1 MKRVNRSLVWFLTI
15 ALVVAFV
22 PGLWAQQAETININK
37 ASLEE
42 LTQLK
47 RIGPKYAE
55 RIVQYREIHGPF
67 ERAEDIMKVRGIGP
81 KTWDANRE
89 CITVE

>member
-1 MKRVNRSLVWFLTI
+1 MKRVNRSLVWFVAM

-42 LTQLK
+42 LMQLK

-55 RIVQYREIHGPF
+55 RIVEYREAHGPF
-67 ERAEDIMKVRGIGP
+67 ERAEDIMKVPGIGP
-81 KTWDANRE
+81 KTWDANKE